1 MNNRGHQSLLRW
13 HIADNV
19 PFQTS
24 FEGCIEKYF
33 GSQDRGTLYAATAC
47 WYLSPDGVDPYEPI
61 AVADRHDYYAT
72 PTLTAAGIRVIGTP
86 PGHVYD
92 QSTAAYSGLWKDDDH
107 LIWAHVKP
115 GDKLNIGMPVQQP
128 GTYAVS
134 VVLTKCSDYGIF
146 QLSVDGKKTGDPVD
160 LFDRKIQPTKPIPLG
175 TYTLSAGEHT
185 LGVEVVGTNS
195 DAKPNY
201 IFGVDRI
208 LVEPVR

>member
-1 MNNRGHQSLLRW
+1 MRHEKMQQLSGLDSSFVYMETGTTPMHIGSLA
-13 HIADNV
+13 I
-19 PFQTS
+19 
-24 FEGCIEKYF
+24 
-33 GSQDRGTLYAATAC
+33 
-47 WYLSPDGVDPYEPI
+47 
-61 AVADRHDYYAT
+61 
-72 PTLTAAGIRVIGTP
+72 
-86 PGHVYD
+86 YD

-115 GDKLNIGMPVQQP
+115 GDKLNIGVPVQQP

-146 QLSVDGKKTGDPVD
+146 QLSFNGKKAGDPVD

-175 TYTLSAGEHT
+175 AYTLSAGEHT
-185 LGVEVVGTNS
+185 LGVEVVGTNP